1 MIVRKFIFR
10 SINCQQ
16 TQNAAAAAFCYC
28 EKLFLVL
35 VFALLVSNA
44 ARSFASGLA
53 RSLALAATAVVNSL
67 YDILGLDGLDSVHR
81 FFLLNI

>member
-1 MIVRKFIFR
+1 MCGILAYGQKIKSACLYEASGILCVH
-10 SINCQQ
+10 
-16 TQNAAAAAFCYC
+16 
-28 EKLFLVL
+28 LFVL

-67 YDILGLDGLDSVHR
+67 NDILGVDCLDSVHWY
-81 FFLLNI
+81 FLP